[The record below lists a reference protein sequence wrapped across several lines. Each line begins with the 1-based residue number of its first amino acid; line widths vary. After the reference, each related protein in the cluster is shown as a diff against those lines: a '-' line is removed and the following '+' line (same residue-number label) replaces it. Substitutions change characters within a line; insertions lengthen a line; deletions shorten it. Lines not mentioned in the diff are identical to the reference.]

1 LQKQQLPRFK
11 SLLAGLPDFYWSNK
25 PKWETKL
32 PKWPQKCQRAKLYTK
47 MALKYQMAIKCAKMF
62 HPKTF
67 LNIPKLAFLVRKNT
81 IWQPCLL
88 VTICRFYYTVQV
100 KKEQRAEC
108 QAANGKAF

>member
-1 LQKQQLPRFK
+1 VIAETTTATLQELVSRVARFLLEQQTK
-11 SLLAGLPDFYWSNK
+11 VGNK
-25 PKWETKL
+25 I
-32 PKWPQKCQRAKLYTK
+32 TK